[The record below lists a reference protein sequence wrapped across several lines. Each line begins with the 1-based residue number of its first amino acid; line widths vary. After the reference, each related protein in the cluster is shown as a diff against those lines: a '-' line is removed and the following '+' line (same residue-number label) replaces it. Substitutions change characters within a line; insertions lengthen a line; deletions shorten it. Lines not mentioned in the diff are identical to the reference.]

1 MYACAKGIQKSN
13 CLMTY
18 KKALLLIQG
27 SQNQHHKR
35 SHMDLCYINKV
46 AIIVTGTFYQMIN
59 SSKFAL
65 FNLRLWKS
73 W

>member
-1 MYACAKGIQKSN
+1 
-13 CLMTY
+13 MTY

-65 FNLRLWKS
+65 FNLRL
-73 W
+73 